1 MSGCWPRSKHTA
13 GTGRRPPRALAS
25 AAVPCGVR
33 SSAWVLISALPQ
45 RAAVETICRGDCDKV
60 AGSYARPRERARLPR
75 VISPTSGLSP
85 RESSGILDAHRR
97 EWRCAIWNTGGA
109 IMAAAAGV
117 DPSRWYAVQ
126 PKARQEARAEANLRR
141 WGLETLAP
149 RLREPRPSRS
159 GESFRVTPLFP
170 NYLFARFDAANLLGK
185 VRLTRGIRR
194 VVGFGEYAT
203 PLDDSIIASIRS
215 RVTDDGIVRSEE
227 RRVGKECRS

>member
-1 MSGCWPRSKHTA
+1 
-13 GTGRRPPRALAS
+13 
-25 AAVPCGVR
+25 
-33 SSAWVLISALPQ
+33 
-45 RAAVETICRGDCDKV
+45 
-60 AGSYARPRERARLPR
+60 
-75 VISPTSGLSP
+75 
-85 RESSGILDAHRR
+85 
-97 EWRCAIWNTGGA
+97 
-109 IMAAAAGV
+109 MAAAAGV

-126 PKARQEARAEANLRR
+126 TKARQEARAEANLRR

-159 GESFRVTPLFP
+159 GEPFRVTPLFP

-215 RVTDDGIVRSEE
+215 RVTDDGFVRPPDLQPGDRVEIVDGPMRSLVGVFE
-227 RRVGKECRS
+227 RQLHASTRVLILLTAIGCHARVQVVRAAVRKSAGPTGTNDRVGSGR